1 MPCACGVSQSAARMR
16 VLGPGGGPFA
26 HRGASRRRPTTAR
39 RAHPLFLLDADG
51 LPVDPACPRPA
62 AKAAAKA
69 APAASRDEAASAAGR
84 DEAAAD
90 PADPAGKP
98 RRTRR
103 VPLSAAPRWLGIVR
117 ADAAPRR

>member
-51 LPVDPACPRPA
+51 LPVDPACPRPT
-62 AKAAAKA
+62 AKAATSA
-69 APAASRDEAASAAGR
+69 ADSASVGDEAADPAA
-84 DEAAAD
+84 
-90 PADPAGKP
+90 ADPAGKP

-103 VPLSAAPRWLGIVR
+103 VPLSAAPRWLGVVR